1 MGEDF
6 LANSRLHHEEEA
18 TVREEEMTE
27 VKDQDSSGQLQREEE
42 ATMAL
47 QEAAMEEMIPV
58 VSGQPHLEEEAMA
71 VEQEEMMEEDDI
83 THQPSQEEENP
94 REPRQG
100 VQMCAIELLREKNIA
115 ENRAKMLELGLLE
128 KEKPKQVGVKRKK
141 APAPPPTRRSAR
153 VKELPKVNH
162 DVDDWEVEHFGK
174 RRRLSSK
181 TTTEIASKQPPR
193 KSPRVMPKVDYGALD
208 ANMDEEIFCFSC
220 EEWVVPPCGVHGDC
234 GMKFVHPS
242 KLDLRVISSS
252 VRSAGQG
259 LLNKGATIPK
269 GTLIGPYTGIFVSM
283 KDYKEV
289 EKKGRESG
297 YAWLLYDSE
306 TLDKPYGY
314 IDPGASPDPVANQL
328 AKANHPSKKDK
339 LCLVGFQ
346 YKGTIFYRAIK
357 DILRHQEVFVDYGP
371 EYATE
376 LGIDQSTYDTFT
388 RPENHK
394 TVAVP
399 CSTCGA
405 SFSTKEYYD
414 AHVPKCA
421 KRKSSPAERLMSSKT
436 VPCEDETCDQMFGSV
451 NNMRQHFKTIHLG
464 EGFVC
469 TYLGC
474 QKSFTMKS
482 TLDWHIKTVH
492 LGERAYK
499 CNTCGVTFQ
508 RLSNLGRHNDAVHL
522 GKRPF
527 VCEEKECGATFSEA
541 GTLKKPVRSLHA
553 EAPRLP
559 CTHPGC
565 PATFNWPE
573 SLKRHMMIHTGE
585 RPFPCPYESC
595 GERFKSQGEVNQH
608 IKRAKKHQGH
618 RKASKIIDKYLLP
631 FTCQVEGC
639 VNRYETEIERDRHM
653 ERLHS

>member
-1 MGEDF
+1 MGDREPGC
-6 LANSRLHHEEEA
+6 SGGTQPEQEA
-18 TVREEEMTE
+18 TVAVDEL
-27 VKDQDSSGQLQREEE
+27 DPDASGK
-42 ATMAL
+42 
-47 QEAAMEEMIPV
+47 
-58 VSGQPHLEEEAMA
+58 SHLEEEAMV
-71 VEQEEMMEEDDI
+71 VEQEETMEEDDI
-83 THQPSQEEENP
+83 THQPSQEEEIP

-128 KEKPKQVGVKRKK
+128 KEKPKKVGVKRKK
-141 APAPPPTRRSAR
+141 APTPPPSRRSAR
-153 VKELPKVNH
+153 VKEMPKVNY

-174 RRRLSSK
+174 RRKLSSK
-181 TTTEIASKQPPR
+181 TTVEGNTYQPPR
-193 KSPRVMPKVDYGALD
+193 KSPRELSKVDYGALD
-208 ANMDEEIFCFSC
+208 ANMDEEIFCYSC

-234 GMKFVHPS
+234 GMQFVHPS
-242 KLDLRVISSS
+242 KLDLRVVTSS
-252 VRSAGQG
+252 VPSAGQG
-259 LLNKGATIPK
+259 LLNKGPTIPK
-269 GTLIGPYTGIFVSM
+269 GTLIGPYTGTFVSM

-314 IDPGASPDPVANQL
+314 IDPGAAPDPVANL
-328 AKANHPSKKDK
+328 LVKANHPSKKDK
-339 LCLVGFQ
+339 LCLVGCQ

-371 EYATE
+371 EYAAE

-405 SFSTKEYYD
+405 SFSSQAFFS
-414 AHVPKCA
+414 AHVPKCG
-421 KRKSSPAERLMSSKT
+421 KKKTSPAETAKKPKPVR
-436 VPCEDETCDQMFGSV
+436 CEDESCDKKFSSGWA
-451 NNMRQHFKTIHLG
+451 MRKHFRAVHLG
-464 EGFVC
+464 EVFVC
-469 TYLGC
+469 NYVGC
-474 QKSFTMKS
+474 KKSFTQKS
-482 TLDWHIKTVH
+482 HLNQHVKTVH
-492 LGERAYK
+492 LGERAFK
-499 CNTCGVTFQ
+499 CTTCGQTFQ
-508 RLSNLGRHNDAVHL
+508 VRRALDRHNDAVHL

-527 VCEEKECGATFSEA
+527 VCEEKDCGATFTQA
-541 GTLKKPVRSLHA
+541 AHLRSHIRSKHT
-553 EAPRLP
+553 EVPRLL

-565 PATFNWPE
+565 SATF
-573 SLKRHMMIHTGE
+573 KRAENLRYHLMDHTGE

-595 GERFKSQGEVNQH
+595 GDRFKSQRDVNTH
-608 IKRAKKHQGH
+608 IKKAKKHEGH

-639 VNRYETEIERDRHM
+639 VNRYATEIERDRHM
-653 ERLHS
+653 EKLH